1 MRRLQRRHIV
11 FGSRRDSPDAIESV
25 PFWGL
30 KSGFLDFFVQIVPVW
45 DKARKLIIETT
56 SLSVVPFCPTVLRF
70 FSGRL
75 LEVVKDQFRRCNT
88 LQMMQRLLYY
98 FQ

>member
-56 SLSVVPFCPTVLRF
+56 SLSVVPFCPTVSPF
-70 FSGRL
+70 FQRP
-75 LEVVKDQFRRCNT
+75 T
-88 LQMMQRLLYY
+88 IQMTTPDLDEQDRHGILS
-98 FQ
+98 F